1 MRFYRQEYIKR
12 HDLFHGRTGPIR
24 AGKNTQTSAIHT
36 DHSME
41 IQADLGNIHGK
52 LARFM
57 AWPVL
62 PVYARRLRPGH
73 ILSDKRYETS
83 VEPGNGYKKT
93 FAYKRITLVFCATT
107 HAANFNCRANFL
119 RSLLLPL
126 FLLTSPRIFP
136 SGLARPDLFGGVN
149 FGLVSSLA

>member
-119 RSLLLPL
+119 RSPIPPPPSLPL
-126 FLLTSPRIFP
+126 HI
-136 SGLARPDLFGGVN
+136 AADLP
-149 FGLVSSLA
+149 L